1 MTTAVL
7 TLDDLFNKCVPE
19 PNTGCHIWLGATAPT
34 GYGRT
39 WFRKK
44 TITTHRVAYLLA
56 HGEIP
61 DGMVV
66 CHRCDVT
73 SCCNP
78 AHLFLGTQAENLL
91 DMRRKGRA
99 NDPHGERHPRSKLS
113 DADAAAIRAAV
124 AGGARMK
131 DLARQYGIAE
141 CTISNLCAGR
151 FRQHALKEQ
160 AT

>member
-1 MTTAVL
+1 VSTAVK
-7 TLDDLFNKCVPE
+7 TLDDLFKKCVPE
-19 PNTGCHIWLGATAPT
+19 PNTGCHIWLGATGLT

-56 HGEIP
+56 FGEIP

-66 CHRCDVT
+66 CHKCDMP

-78 AHLFLGTQAENLL
+78 GHLFLGTQAENLL
-91 DMRRKGRA
+91 DMRAKGRA
-99 NDPHGERHPRSKLS
+99 NDPYGEKHPRSKLS
-113 DADAAAIRAAV
+113 DADAAAIRTAV
-124 AGGARMK
+124 AGGARQK
-131 DLARQYGIAE
+131 DMAQKYGIAE
-141 CTISNLCAGR
+141 CTVSNLCAGR

-160 AT
+160 A